1 MPGTT
6 ASTVP
11 LPGNARRSGTRS
23 ILPGWTFAFLLF
35 ATVFQSSA
43 QDAAKFTRVE
53 DIIYGRKHGVALTMD
68 MLRPAEPN
76 GLGVVFIVSGGWYS
90 AKRAI
95 NPTFL
100 NGFIERGYTVFAV
113 LHGSQPKFQIPGIDK
128 DIHRAVRFIR
138 HNAKK
143 FGVDPER
150 LGVSGASAG
159 GHLSLLLATRG
170 DVGKADAKDP
180 VDRESSAVQAVACF
194 FPPTDFLNYGKSGE
208 DAVGVG
214 TLADYNAAFGPMIRT
229 AQGRKL
235 LGRAISP
242 INFVSGKTP
251 PILIVHG
258 DADVLVPIQQAES
271 FLKKCEEDKVP
282 TMLIR
287 REGKG
292 HGWPGMEKEMALM
305 AGWFD
310 QHLKTSPK
318 DLDRSPTIRPSKRET
333 D

>member
-1 MPGTT
+1 MNPRTPVLLLVLLLVLGSSH
-6 ASTVP
+6 ST
-11 LPGNARRSGTRS
+11 
-23 ILPGWTFAFLLF
+23 
-35 ATVFQSSA
+35 SA
-43 QDAAKFTRVE
+43 QDAATFTRVE
-53 DIIYGRKHGVALTMD
+53 DIIYGRKFGMALTMD

-76 GLGVVFIVSGGWYS
+76 GRGVIFIVSGGWFS

-95 NPTFL
+95 NPAFL
-100 NGFIERGYTVFAV
+100 SAFIDRGYTVFAV
-113 LHGSQPKFQIPGIDK
+113 VHGSQPKYQIAEIEK

-143 FGVDPER
+143 FGVDPDR

-159 GHLSLLLATRG
+159 GHLSLMIGTRG
-170 DVGKADAKDP
+170 APGSPDAMDP
-180 VDRESSAVQAVACF
+180 IDRESSAVQAVACF
-194 FPPTDFLNYGKSGE
+194 FPPTDFLNYGKEGE

-214 TLADYNAAFGPMIRT
+214 MLADYNPAFGPMIRT

-242 INFVSGKTP
+242 INFVTEKTP

-258 DADVLVPIQQAES
+258 DADPLVPFQQAES
-271 FLKKCEEDKVP
+271 FLKQCEGRSVP

-292 HGWPGMEKEMALM
+292 HGWPGMEKEMPAL
-305 AGWFD
+305 AAWFD
-310 QHLKTSPK
+310 QHLKAK
-318 DLDRSPTIRPSKRET
+318 GNET
-333 D
+333 K

>member
-1 MPGTT
+1 MKPS
-6 ASTVP
+6 A
-11 LPGNARRSGTRS
+11 
-23 ILPGWTFAFLLF
+23 LLVLCLSLLLLLD
-35 ATVFQSSA
+35 AAPPCAA
-43 QDAAKFTRVE
+43 QDARFTRVE

-68 MLRPAEPN
+68 LLRPAEPN
-76 GLGVVFIVSGGWYS
+76 GLGVIFIVSGGWYS

-95 NPTFL
+95 NPQFL

-113 LHGSQPKFQIPGIDK
+113 LHGSQPKFQIAEIDK
-128 DIHRAVRFIR
+128 DIHRAVRYIR
-138 HNAKK
+138 HNAAK
-143 FGVDPER
+143 FGVDPGK
-150 LGVSGASAG
+150 LGMSGASAG

-170 DVGKADAKDP
+170 EPGKKDAKDP

-194 FPPTDFLNYGKSGE
+194 FPPTDFLNYGNPGE

-242 INFVSGKTP
+242 INFVTEKTP
-251 PILIVHG
+251 PTLIVHG
-258 DADVLVPIQQAES
+258 DADNLVPIQQAES
-271 FLKKCEEDKVP
+271 FLKKCEEQKIP

-292 HGWPGMEKEMALM
+292 HGWPGMEKEMSLM

-310 QHLKTSPK
+310 QHLKAPASGK
-318 DLDRSPTIRPSKRET
+318 
-333 D
+333 

>member
-1 MPGTT
+1 MKHVSSPSESERRALLGTT
-6 ASTVP
+6 ASTTP
-11 LPGNARRSGTRS
+11 LPSNARRSETRS
-23 ILPGWTFAFLLF
+23 ILPVWTVAVLLF
-35 ATVFQSSA
+35 AIVFQSHA

-53 DIIYGRKHGVALTMD
+53 DIIYGRKHGVALTLD

-76 GLGVVFIVSGGWYS
+76 GLGVIFIVSGGWYS

-95 NPTFL
+95 NPQFL
-100 NGFIERGYTVFAV
+100 GGFVERGYTVFAV
-113 LHGSQPKFQIPGIDK
+113 LHGSQPKFQIAEIDK

-138 HNAKK
+138 HNAGK
-143 FGVDPER
+143 FSVDPDR

-170 DVGKADAKDP
+170 DEGVKDAKDP

-194 FPPTDFLNYGKSGE
+194 FPPTDFLNYGKPGE

-229 AQGRKL
+229 AQGRQL

-242 INFVSGKTP
+242 INFVSEKTP

-271 FLKKCEEDKVP
+271 FLKKCEEKKVP

-292 HGWPGMEKEMALM
+292 HGWPGMDKEMEVL

-310 QHLKTSPK
+310 QHLKARNK
-318 DLDRSPTIRPSKRET
+318 
-333 D
+333 

>member
-1 MPGTT
+1 MKH
-6 ASTVP
+6 
-11 LPGNARRSGTRS
+11 RSPIVTLLS
-23 ILPGWTFAFLLF
+23 FLLWF
-35 ATVFQSSA
+35 EVALAGFA

-53 DIIYGRKHGVALTMD
+53 DIIYGRKHGLALTLD

-95 NPTFL
+95 NPQFL
-100 NGFIERGYTVFAV
+100 NGFVKRGYTVFAV
-113 LHGSQPKFQIPGIDK
+113 VHGSQPKFQIAEIDK

-138 HNAKK
+138 HNAAK
-143 FGVDPER
+143 FGVDPDKR
-150 LGVSGASAG
+150 GVSGASAG

-170 DVGKADAKDP
+170 DAGNSDAEDP
-180 VDRESSAVQAVACF
+180 VDQEPSAVQAVACF
-194 FPPTDFLNYGKSGE
+194 FPPTDFLNYGKPGE

-214 TLADYNAAFGPMIRT
+214 ILADYNAAFGPMIRT

-242 INFVSGKTP
+242 INFVTEKTP
-251 PILIVHG
+251 PVLIVHG
-258 DADVLVPIQQAES
+258 DADSLVPIQQAES
-271 FLKKCEEDKVP
+271 FLKKCEEKNVP

-287 REGKG
+287 RAGKA
-292 HGWPGMEKEMALM
+292 HGWPGMEKEMEVL

-310 QHLKTSPK
+310 QHLKTK
-318 DLDRSPTIRPSKRET
+318 
-333 D
+333 